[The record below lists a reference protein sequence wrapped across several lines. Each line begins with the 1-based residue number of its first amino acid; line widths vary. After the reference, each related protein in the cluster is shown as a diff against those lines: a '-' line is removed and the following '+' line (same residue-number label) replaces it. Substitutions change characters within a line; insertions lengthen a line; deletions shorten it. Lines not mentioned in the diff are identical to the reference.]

1 MILTADWHLTDLPQ
15 DEYRWNVF
23 AELKAFLKETGP
35 QHVVILGDIC
45 DKKDR
50 HSATLVNRL
59 MTSLMQLDVSA
70 LSIKIIMGN
79 HDAPLRGEPF
89 WNLLNST
96 CDERIEFFDYPHR
109 WDNIMLFPFIPDP
122 VQAWQDTPDWVKD
135 AKAIFMHQPVD
146 GAQSEGGFVIEN
158 KPMPIFPRG
167 MKIYSG
173 DIHAPQKIGRVQYVG
188 APHHIKFGDVY
199 PCRMIQLDDNFD
211 IKREWICSPQGKR
224 LINITSL
231 DELKSIKVLE
241 GDQLKVRMS
250 IELSAMKNR
259 AGIEQYLYDWA
270 KQHKADLT
278 SVELLLP
285 AQLSITAALGETGTN
300 DEVLAL
306 FAKAEGCGDKSLA
319 YALSMLKQC
328 NAN

>member
-1 MILTADWHLTDLPQ
+1 MILTADWHLTDLSQ

-23 AELKAFLKETGP
+23 AELEAFLDVTGP
-35 QHVVILGDIC
+35 QDVFILGDIC

-50 HSATLVNRL
+50 HSATLVNRIVN
-59 MTSLMQLDVSA
+59 SLTK
-70 LSIKIIMGN
+70 LSPKVLSTKIIMGN
-79 HDAPLRGEPF
+79 HDAPLKGDPF
-89 WNLLNST
+89 WYVLNST
-96 CDERIEFFDYPHR
+96 
-109 WDNIMLFPFIPDP
+109 WDLRLAFYDFPMRYNNVLLFPFTPDP
-122 VQAWQDTPDWVKD
+122 IDAWNNCLDQAKD

-167 MKIYSG
+167 IKIYSG

-211 IKREWICSPQGKR
+211 IKHEWFCSPQGKR

-300 DEVLAL
+300 EEVLAL

-319 YALSMLKQC
+319 YALSMLRQC

>member
-23 AELKAFLKETGP
+23 AELESFLNVTGP
-35 QHVVILGDIC
+35 QDVFILGDIC

-59 MTSLMQLDVSA
+59 VNSLTK
-70 LSIKIIMGN
+70 LSPNVLSTKIIMGN
-79 HDAPLRGEPF
+79 HDAPLKGDPF
-89 WNLLNST
+89 WYVLNST
-96 CDERIEFFDYPHR
+96 
-109 WDNIMLFPFIPDP
+109 WDLRLAFYDLPMRYNNVLLFPFTPDP
-122 VQAWQDTPDWVKD
+122 IETWKSCSDQAKDVK
-135 AKAIFMHQPVD
+135 AVFMHQPVD

-167 MKIYSG
+167 MKVYSG

-188 APHHIKFGDVY
+188 APHHVKFGDVY

-211 IKREWICSPQGKR
+211 MQREWICTPQGKR

-231 DELKSIKVLE
+231 DDLDGITLQK

-250 IELSAMKNR
+250 IDLADIKDR
-259 AGIEQYLYDWA
+259 ATIEQRLHEWA
-270 KQHKADLT
+270 ETHKADLT
-278 SVELLLP
+278 SVELMLP
-285 AQLSITAALGETGTN
+285 AQISVNAALGETGSDHEILTAFA
-300 DEVLAL
+300 LAENVG
-306 FAKAEGCGDKSLA
+306 ADSLA
-319 YALSMLKQC
+319 YATAMLDQC
-328 NAN
+328 HAN